1 MGYTLEGQGKGLSI
15 QWMKG
20 RFRLTRMLPV
30 AGQTQI
36 EAGGD
41 GMYGDDKCHPCQ
53 SQILTPSTGLV
64 SKALFPEG
72 LMSEAHKAT
81 FAGLALVFG
90 GR

>member
-1 MGYTLEGQGKGLSI
+1 
-15 QWMKG
+15 MKG

-30 AGQTQI
+30 AGQIQI
-36 EAGGD
+36 EAGGGD

-72 LMSEAHKAT
+72 LDTWRA
-81 FAGLALVFG
+81 FARPHFRFVLGFFWGV